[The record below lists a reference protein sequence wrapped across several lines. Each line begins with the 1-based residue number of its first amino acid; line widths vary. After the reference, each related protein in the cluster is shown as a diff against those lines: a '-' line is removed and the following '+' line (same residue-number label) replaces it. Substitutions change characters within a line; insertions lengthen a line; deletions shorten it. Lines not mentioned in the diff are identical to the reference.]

1 MVCLRWSQ
9 LSATF
14 GMTKVK
20 KSKKVSMKVSRI
32 SKGLLLGAT
41 MLMATGAL
49 AADKGSL
56 KIYEPVTVNGTK
68 LAAGD
73 YQVKWEGTGPNVEL
87 NIIKSKKVVVT
98 VPARLV
104 ELNRPERNSASVTLM
119 AEDGTTS
126 LTEIRFAGSK
136 YELAI
141 GQEAASAESGS
152 GGNQK

>member
-1 MVCLRWSQ
+1 
-9 LSATF
+9 
-14 GMTKVK
+14 
-20 KSKKVSMKVSRI
+20 MKMSRI
-32 SKGLLLGAT
+32 SKGLLLAAT
-41 MLMATGAL
+41 FLIATSAL
-49 AADKGSL
+49 AANKGSL
-56 KIYEPVTVNGTK
+56 NISEPVTVNGTK

-104 ELNRPERNSASVTLM
+104 ELSRPELDSASVTRM

-141 GQEAASAESGS
+141 GQEVGSLESGS
-152 GGNQK
+152 DGNQK

>member
-1 MVCLRWSQ
+1 M
-9 LSATF
+9 A
-14 GMTKVK
+14 KVK
-20 KSKKVSMKVSRI
+20 RKRVCMNLSRI
-32 SKGLLLGAT
+32 YKGLLLAAT
-41 MLMATGAL
+41 LLLATSAL
-49 AADKGSL
+49 AANKGSL
-56 KIYEPVTVNGTK
+56 NISQPVTVNGTK
-68 LAAGD
+68 LAVGD

-104 ELNRPERNSASVTLM
+104 ELSRPERNSASVTLT

-152 GGNQK
+152 DGNQK